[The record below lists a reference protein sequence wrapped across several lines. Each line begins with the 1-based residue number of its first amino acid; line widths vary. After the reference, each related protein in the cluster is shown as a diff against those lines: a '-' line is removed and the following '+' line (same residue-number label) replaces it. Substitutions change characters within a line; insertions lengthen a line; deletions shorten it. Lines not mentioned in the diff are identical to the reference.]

1 MKKIFA
7 VIMSA
12 ALIASVTVQAFA
24 AGELSRVL
32 ISGSKS
38 SDTISK
44 TYPSG
49 VKGTMEETEIN
60 KMMTELK
67 NLTAT
72 KDVVQPISIESV
84 SESNGPVQF
93 WL

>member
-32 ISGSKS
+32 ISGSK
-38 SDTISK
+38 
-44 TYPSG
+44 
-49 VKGTMEETEIN
+49 
-60 KMMTELK
+60 
-67 NLTAT
+67 
-72 KDVVQPISIESV
+72 
-84 SESNGPVQF
+84 
-93 WL
+93 